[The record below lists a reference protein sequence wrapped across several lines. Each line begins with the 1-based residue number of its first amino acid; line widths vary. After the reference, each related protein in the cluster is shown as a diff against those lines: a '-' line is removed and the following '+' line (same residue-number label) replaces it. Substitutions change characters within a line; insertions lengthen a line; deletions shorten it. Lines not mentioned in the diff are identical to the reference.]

1 MSSVDQEVEPR
12 AVRWSGPVV
21 PEQADIQDHTGPLM
35 AVQPII
41 MSFPAAAS
49 AHPLFA
55 KELMRKVMQLQAYV
69 EDFRAP
75 VGYEIRRVDANVM
88 CLCCR
93 AILGQGRAAKRA
105 CVYM

>member
-21 PEQADIQDHTGPLM
+21 PEQADIQDHAGPLM
-35 AVQPII
+35 AVQPI
-41 MSFPAAAS
+41 MVSFPAAAS

-55 KELMRKVMQLQAYV
+55 KELMKKVMQLQAYI

-75 VGYEIRRVDANVM
+75 VGYDVWFNANGT
-88 CLCCR
+88 CICR
-93 AILGQGRAAKRA
+93 
-105 CVYM
+105 